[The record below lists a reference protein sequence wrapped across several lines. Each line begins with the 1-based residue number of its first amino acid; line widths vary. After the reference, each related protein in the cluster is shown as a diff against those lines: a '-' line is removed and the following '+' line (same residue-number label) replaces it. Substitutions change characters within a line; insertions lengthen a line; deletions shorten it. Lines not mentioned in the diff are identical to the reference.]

1 MRKKV
6 WIGIGVAF
14 IIVLFVGISIYRA
27 ASKENPTVS
36 TVKMEEKEIT
46 GNVMIPGTLQLMNEQ
61 KIFYDPEKGKVKK
74 ILVKEGD
81 RVKKGT
87 PLVIYENEQLEL
99 EKEQAKLS
107 IEQSYIKL
115 DQINEQLADL
125 KKKEEELKKQV
136 SEEEAEKQIES
147 EKNQLQMDKKMTNLE
162 LKQQQIQKETV
173 EKKIS
178 ELEVKSEVDGIVIT
192 VDEEAT
198 VGTGENLKP
207 LLHIGSLNKMKVE
220 GVISEYDSLK
230 IKEGQ
235 PVVLKSDVVPDV
247 KWKGE
252 VSQIGI
258 LPQQGN
264 EVAETG
270 NEAVQYPVEVLVED
284 QNIPV
289 KPGFKLIMEIETER
303 KKANVIPLTAV
314 KQDDNQ
320 QYVYVVKNGKTVRK
334 EIKTG
339 SSNDKYIEVKS
350 GLTKSDEIVR
360 EPSDDLKSGMEVTI
374 K

>member
-136 SEEEAEKQIES
+136 SEEEAETQIES

-207 LLHIGSLNKMKVE
+207 LLHIGSLNKLKVE

-235 PVVLKSDVVPDV
+235 PVVLKSDVVPDA
-247 KWKGE
+247 KWKGK

-303 KKANVIPLTAV
+303 KKANVIPITAV

-320 QYVYVVKNGKTVRK
+320 QYVYVVKNGKIVRK
-334 EIKTG
+334 DIETG

-350 GLTKSDEIVR
+350 GLTKSDEIVS